1 MKAIFILAIGFIQV
15 APLFGQTKIKED
27 IPVVLENNME
37 SMVASNT
44 SAVDNLDVLEV
55 MNEYSHSALNINQA
69 TLETL
74 EQFPLLTEIQA
85 NAIIEHRNKFG
96 KFRCVE
102 ELQVLNEFTLEDIRK
117 ILPFISVGSIT
128 PGLPLSL
135 KNLVSEA
142 EQSLTLRWQ
151 RSLGPQISTTETTRN
166 YGDPT
171 KLFAKYK
178 YRFADRLRLGI
189 SAEKD
194 PGEGF
199 FSGKQ
204 QNGFDFYSAYLQ
216 WQQKGL
222 IQKIILG
229 DYTVQFGQ
237 GLVMWSGFGFGKSAE
252 TILIKR
258 SARGA
263 IPYTSADENNFFRG
277 FAIKIGS
284 RKWHSELFLSSN
296 KMDGNLVQNDST
308 TSISALQTTGYHRN
322 ESEWNDRHSQTEK
335 SGGITLNY
343 QTRNFS
349 SGAIFTLTEYSL
361 PFQKPTEVYSA
372 FRFYNRKNKNAGW
385 NYNYLYRNMNLFGE
399 IGISESGGKAML
411 QGVITQL
418 HPNLATTILYRQY
431 DKDYQAIHAH
441 AFSENSETNNE
452 SGLYWGI
459 NWKINRAISISAYSD
474 IFKFPW
480 LKYQVSAPSRGR
492 ENLIQCTW
500 LPKKTMEMFVRY
512 RIQNKEENTSQG
524 NAVLNHLASRIQEN
538 YRWNLRL
545 DLDEKWEWSSR
556 FDAIRTRITSGES
569 SIGFAAYQELFYH
582 PLKSIVS
589 GSIRYSIF
597 QCPSYDSRI
606 YSYENDLLYSYSIPA
621 SYGAGSRAYINLRI
635 RAGRGINFWLKYSTT
650 VFTKPPPSVSV
661 ENDLP
666 AKSDLKIQLMFQF

>member
-44 SAVDNLDVLEV
+44 SADDNLDVLEV

-189 SAEKD
+189 TAEKD

-258 SARGA
+258 SAKGT
-263 IPYTSADENNFFRG
+263 IPYTSADENNFF
-277 FAIKIGS
+277 
-284 RKWHSELFLSSN
+284 
-296 KMDGNLVQNDST
+296 
-308 TSISALQTTGYHRN
+308 
-322 ESEWNDRHSQTEK
+322 
-335 SGGITLNY
+335 
-343 QTRNFS
+343 
-349 SGAIFTLTEYSL
+349 
-361 PFQKPTEVYSA
+361 
-372 FRFYNRKNKNAGW
+372 
-385 NYNYLYRNMNLFGE
+385 
-399 IGISESGGKAML
+399 
-411 QGVITQL
+411 
-418 HPNLATTILYRQY
+418 
-431 DKDYQAIHAH
+431 
-441 AFSENSETNNE
+441 
-452 SGLYWGI
+452 
-459 NWKINRAISISAYSD
+459 
-474 IFKFPW
+474 
-480 LKYQVSAPSRGR
+480 
-492 ENLIQCTW
+492 
-500 LPKKTMEMFVRY
+500 
-512 RIQNKEENTSQG
+512 
-524 NAVLNHLASRIQEN
+524 
-538 YRWNLRL
+538 
-545 DLDEKWEWSSR
+545 
-556 FDAIRTRITSGES
+556 
-569 SIGFAAYQELFYH
+569 
-582 PLKSIVS
+582 
-589 GSIRYSIF
+589 
-597 QCPSYDSRI
+597 
-606 YSYENDLLYSYSIPA
+606 
-621 SYGAGSRAYINLRI
+621 
-635 RAGRGINFWLKYSTT
+635 
-650 VFTKPPPSVSV
+650 
-661 ENDLP
+661 
-666 AKSDLKIQLMFQF
+666 